1 MAYPDRLE
9 EVNHMAIHSELR
21 VGVRELRGN
30 LTRYLREA
38 RLGTSVLVTSH
49 DAVIA
54 EIHPP
59 SPQTRPPRQP
69 GALRGKIRIMDDFD
83 TLPADV
89 LAAMEE

>member
-1 MAYPDRLE
+1 MDNQSKSTHE
-9 EVNHMAIHSELR
+9 IR

-38 RLGTSVLVTSH
+38 RQGTSILVTSH

-59 SPQTRPPRQP
+59 SARLRSPRQP
-69 GALRGKIRIMDDFD
+69 GALAGQIHMADDFD
-83 TLPADV
+83 TWPPDLLD
-89 LAAMEE
+89 AMEA